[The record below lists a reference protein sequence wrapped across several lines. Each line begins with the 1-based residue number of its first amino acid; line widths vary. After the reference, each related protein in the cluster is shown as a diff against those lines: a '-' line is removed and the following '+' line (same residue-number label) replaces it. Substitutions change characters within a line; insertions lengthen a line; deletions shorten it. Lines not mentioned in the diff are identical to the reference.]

1 MSSQDI
7 TTSHRIHVVWKIQ
20 CTLKYRDQSWN
31 FWIRP
36 RISREIR
43 NIEVDIIVLH
53 GDWLINCHIRL
64 FSESFPRRRKLLNFL
79 RIII

>member
-36 RISREIR
+36 RNRYCNR
-43 NIEVDIIVLH
+43 YYNR
-53 GDWLINCHIRL
+53 CFL
-64 FSESFPRRRKLLNFL
+64 FQSVSYWSSHLFYSANNL
-79 RIII
+79 RFVKFS